1 MQIRI
6 LRGKPLIIIAWTRT
20 RMKGTNMAFIGHI
33 MQHLKL
39 NNSLQDRV
47 VGVSEAKGD
56 EFGHKGEVE
65 A

>member
-1 MQIRI
+1 
-6 LRGKPLIIIAWTRT
+6 
-20 RMKGTNMAFIGHI
+20 MAFIGHI

-39 NNSLQDRV
+39 SYYLQDRV
-47 VGVSEAKGD
+47 IGVSEAEGD

>member
-6 LRGKPLIIIAWTRT
+6 LRGKPCIINAWTRT
-20 RMKGTNMAFIGHI
+20 RIKGTNMAFIGHI

-39 NNSLQDRV
+39 NYSLQDRV
-47 VGVSEAKGD
+47 IGVSEAEGD
-56 EFGHKGEVE
+56 EFSHKGEVE

>member
-1 MQIRI
+1 
-6 LRGKPLIIIAWTRT
+6 
-20 RMKGTNMAFIGHI
+20 MAFIGHI

-47 VGVSEAKGD
+47 VGVSEAEGD
-56 EFGHKGEVE
+56 EFSHKGEVE